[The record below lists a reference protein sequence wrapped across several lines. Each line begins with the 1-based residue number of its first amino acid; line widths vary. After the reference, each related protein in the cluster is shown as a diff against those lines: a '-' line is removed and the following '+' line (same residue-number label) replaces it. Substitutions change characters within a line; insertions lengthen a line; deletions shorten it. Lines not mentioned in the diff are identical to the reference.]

1 MGGSLSL
8 PFGTLGFGG
17 MPSLPGMQSSA
28 TSSLNSSGASW
39 SASGA
44 GDWSVN
50 LGGSG
55 TALQSASGGL
65 NLKWLLIAA
74 AAVGAAWY
82 LRK

>member
-28 TSSLNSSGASW
+28 SSAISSNGAAW

-55 TALQSASGGL
+55 TALQSASGGI
-65 NLKWLLIAA
+65 NWLLIAA
-74 AAVGAAWY
+74 AVGALWF
-82 LRK
+82 LNK